1 MNVEKRLRRLFKFR
15 FAILY
20 PLGVFAVLFTIP
32 DDNSIRVSIGFIV
45 SGLLIRIWANGCAIK
60 IEKLTTCGPYA
71 FVRHPLYLGTMLLA
85 VGFIIMLKIYSI
97 GALFIIPMAIVY
109 YHTIKKEEAM
119 LETKFKEEYLT
130 YKKKVPPIFPKIFPY
145 HEGEKWSFS
154 LRRLMQSQEYKLFFW
169 VIILAISFHLKD
181 EFIVEHETMDA
192 KIWGLVIAAF
202 IFGMLDFIGEF
213 VKGESR
219 LSKNKFRA

>member
-20 PLGVFAVLFTIP
+20 PLGVFAVLFAIP

-45 SGLLIRIWANGCAIK
+45 SGLLIRIWANGYAIK
-60 IEKLTTCGPYA
+60 TEKLTTCGPYA

-97 GALFIIPMAIVY
+97 GAVFIIPMAIVY

-130 YKKKVPPIFPKIFPY
+130 YKKKVPPIFPKVFPY
-145 HEGEKWSFS
+145 HEGGKWSFS

-169 VIILAISFHLKD
+169 VIILAILFHLKA
-181 EFIVEHETMDA
+181 ECIVEHETMDA
-192 KIWGLVIAAF
+192 KMWGAVLVAF
-202 IFGMLDFIGEF
+202 ILGITDLVGEF
-213 VKGESR
+213 VKWKSR
-219 LSKNKFRA
+219 LNKNRSRA